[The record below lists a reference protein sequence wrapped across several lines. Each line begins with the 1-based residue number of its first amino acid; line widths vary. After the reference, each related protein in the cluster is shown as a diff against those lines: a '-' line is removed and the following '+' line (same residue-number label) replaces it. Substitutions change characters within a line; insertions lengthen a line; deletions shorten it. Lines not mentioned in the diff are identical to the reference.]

1 MKKEKPNPQTEKQ
14 VILNDII
21 NSDNEA
27 LNILNQIQRSI
38 KTVNPLT
45 MSVLSNPLGTVSE
58 PEQKT
63 SSQLNKEINYPISSI
78 GLLKSDFGSGIILF
92 GTATLISQN
101 CILTCAHLL
110 YNPILKKQIIM

>member
-21 NSDNEA
+21 NPDNEA

-63 SSQLNKEINYPISSI
+63 SSQLNKEIN
-78 GLLKSDFGSGIILF
+78 F
-92 GTATLISQN
+92 N
-101 CILTCAHLL
+101 E
-110 YNPILKKQIIM
+110 